1 MSALNR
7 LLAAS
12 ADSTDEQQQLMEQAQ
27 TQTALWQNWL
37 LPISAANPGGDDP
50 SYDDD
55 FQRMREEVN
64 KLSGAQTDLIIELA
78 EKLLINTCKDVRV
91 VTYYTWA
98 RLHQDGESGL
108 ADGLILLAGLMQ
120 QYGDTLHP
128 LKANSHKAA
137 LEWLAG
143 GRMLDSLARF
153 PEVSRPDAQRIA
165 GALMLL
171 DQQFNQREE
180 SIRPG
185 LGALYS
191 ALENRL
197 AQSGGAQALVPQ
209 NISTQTA
216 RYSADTPVLKSI
228 ASGRELLEQARVLAK
243 YLADQP
249 DGWLAAHHLM
259 KSVRLDTVSQ
269 LPPPDGAGRTRLEP
283 PKSDYRAQLKRLY
296 LQQSWTELI
305 ELTDSLFVEGVNHFW
320 LDVQWYLHQALMRA
334 GSPWD
339 KNAGIIISDLKML
352 LHRMPGLETLA
363 FNDGMPFAD
372 DVTREW
378 IAREVLQ
385 ESDWQ
390 TEKVT
395 AATAGADDDIL
406 LLESEA
412 LTLADSEGVETALAW
427 LQARPGVISRR
438 QRWLRQLLMARL
450 TEQCGRND
458 LALHLLGELNAT
470 AHSLTLKQWE
480 PELLFEVKARRLK
493 LLRLKANRSES
504 DKARLMPEMDLLL
517 SGLVAI
523 DPARAAVLCG

>member
-50 SYDDD
+50 GYDDD

-305 ELTDSLFVEGVNHFW
+305 ELTDSLFVEGVNHFG
-320 LDVQWYLHQALMRA
+320 LM
-334 GSPWD
+334 
-339 KNAGIIISDLKML
+339 
-352 LHRMPGLETLA
+352 
-363 FNDGMPFAD
+363 
-372 DVTREW
+372 
-378 IAREVLQ
+378 
-385 ESDWQ
+385 
-390 TEKVT
+390 
-395 AATAGADDDIL
+395 
-406 LLESEA
+406 
-412 LTLADSEGVETALAW
+412 
-427 LQARPGVISRR
+427 
-438 QRWLRQLLMARL
+438 
-450 TEQCGRND
+450 C
-458 LALHLLGELNAT
+458 
-470 AHSLTLKQWE
+470 
-480 PELLFEVKARRLK
+480 
-493 LLRLKANRSES
+493 
-504 DKARLMPEMDLLL
+504 
-517 SGLVAI
+517 SGTFI
-523 DPARAAVLCG
+523 RH

>member
-1 MSALNR
+1 MSALKR

-12 ADSTDEQQQLMEQAQ
+12 TASPDEQQQLMEQAQ
-27 TQTALWQNWL
+27 TQTTLWKNWL
-37 LPISAANPGGDDP
+37 LPISAANPGGEDP
-50 SYDDD
+50 GYDDD

-78 EKLLINTCKDVRV
+78 EKLLITTCKDVRV

-98 RLHQDGESGL
+98 RLYQDGEPGL

-120 QYGDTLHP
+120 QYGDSLHP
-128 LKANSHKAA
+128 LRANSHKAA

-171 DQQFNQREE
+171 EQQFSQREE

-209 NISTQTA
+209 NISTQA
-216 RYSADTPVLKSI
+216 SRHSAETPVLKSI

-243 YLADQP
+243 YLSDQP

-269 LPPPDGAGRTRLEP
+269 LPPPDGAGRTRLVP

-320 LDVQWYLHQALMRA
+320 LDVQWYLHQALTRA

-363 FNDGMPFAD
+363 FNDGTPFAD

-378 IAREVLQ
+378 IARDVLQ

-390 TEKVT
+390 MEKI
-395 AATAGADDDIL
+395 AAASAGADDDIL

-412 LTLADSEGVETALAW
+412 LTLADSEGVEAALAW
-427 LQARPGVISRR
+427 VQARPGIVSRR

-458 LALHLLGELNAT
+458 LALHLLGELNTT

-504 DKARLMPEMDLLL
+504 DKARLAPEMDSLL

>member
-50 SYDDD
+50 GYDDD

-412 LTLADSEGVETALAW
+412 
-427 LQARPGVISRR
+427 
-438 QRWLRQLLMARL
+438 
-450 TEQCGRND
+450 
-458 LALHLLGELNAT
+458 
-470 AHSLTLKQWE
+470 
-480 PELLFEVKARRLK
+480 
-493 LLRLKANRSES
+493 
-504 DKARLMPEMDLLL
+504 
-517 SGLVAI
+517 
-523 DPARAAVLCG
+523 

>member
-12 ADSTDEQQQLMEQAQ
+12 MTSPDEQQRLMEQAQ
-27 TQTALWQNWL
+27 AQTVLWQNWL
-37 LPISAANPGGDDP
+37 LPISEVSPGGEDP
-50 SYDDD
+50 GYDDD

-64 KLSGAQTDLIIELA
+64 KLSGAQTDLIIALA
-78 EKLLINTCKDVRV
+78 EKLLTTTSKDVRV

-98 RLHQDGESGL
+98 RLHRDGEPGL
-108 ADGLILLAGLMQ
+108 ADGLTLLAGLMQ
-120 QYGDTLHP
+120 RYGDNLHP
-128 LKANSHKAA
+128 LRANSHKAA

-143 GRMLDSLARF
+143 GRMLDSLARY
-153 PEVSRPDAQRIA
+153 PEVSRPDAQRIT
-165 GALMLL
+165 GALILL
-171 DQQFNQREE
+171 QQMFSQREE
-180 SIRPG
+180 NLRPG

-197 AQSGGAQALVPQ
+197 VQSGGAQALVPQ
-209 NISTQTA
+209 NIGVQSGRQ
-216 RYSADTPVLKSI
+216 SAEAPALKSI
-228 ASGRELLEQARVLAK
+228 ASGRELLEQTRLLAK
-243 YLADQP
+243 YLRDQP

-259 KSVRLDTVSQ
+259 KSVRLDTVCQ
-269 LPPPDGAGRTRLEP
+269 LPPPDGAGRTRLIP

-305 ELTDSLFVEGVNHFW
+305 ELTDSLFAEGVNHFW
-320 LDVQWYLHQALMRA
+320 LDVQWYLHQAVSRA
-334 GSPWD
+334 GTPWD
-339 KNAGIIISDLKML
+339 KYPEIIISDLKML
-352 LHRMPGLETLA
+352 LHRMPGLDTLA
-363 FNDGMPFAD
+363 FNDGTPFAD

-378 IAREVLQ
+378 ITRDVMQ

-390 TEKVT
+390 TENIT
-395 AATAGADDDIL
+395 AVSAGADDDIL

-412 LTLADSEGVETALAW
+412 LALADSEGIEAALAW
-427 LQARPGVISRR
+427 LQARPGIISVR

-458 LALHLLGELNAT
+458 LALHLLGELNT
-470 AHSLTLKQWE
+470 AAQSLILEQWE

-504 DKARLMPEMDLLL
+504 DKTRLAQEMDALL
-517 SGLVAI
+517 SGLIAI